1 MEEFFKHI
9 ENLDESDNNDY
20 LDFFEED
27 DKRFLTK
34 RAKSFFIRYMNKVE
48 RLTLLDIRTWK
59 D

>member
-1 MEEFFKHI
+1 MEELFKHI
-9 ENLDESDNNDY
+9 ESLDESDNNDY

-27 DKRFLTK
+27 DKGFLTK

>member
-1 MEEFFKHI
+1 MEELFKHI
-9 ENLDESDNNDY
+9 ESLDESDNNDY

-27 DKRFLTK
+27 DKGFLTK
-34 RAKSFFIRYMNKVE
+34 RVKSFFIRYMNKVE

>member
-9 ENLDESDNNDY
+9 ESLDKSDNNDY

-27 DKRFLTK
+27 DKEFLTK
-34 RAKSFFIRYMNKVE
+34 RVKSFFIRYMNKVE
-48 RLTLLDIRTWK
+48 RLTPLDIRTWK